1 VFAKRRHER
10 NVPKHAPV
18 WEKPAVLLDV
28 SDFPA
33 QRYGWLS
40 ANISVPDSYL
50 STHRLDETIE
60 AAKKS
65 RLTRSTL
72 ADESNGTAGGNIDA
86 HVIECDHG
94 AEAVR
99 DVPGGKRRR
108 HALKTD
114 SDSLWPRV
122 SQLRD
127 C

>member
-1 VFAKRRHER
+1 VR
-10 NVPKHAPV
+10 
-18 WEKPAVLLDV
+18 EKPAVLLDV

-72 ADESNGTAGGNIDA
+72 ANESNGPAGGHIDA
-86 HVIECDHG
+86 YVIECDYG
-94 AEAVR
+94 TEAVR
-99 DVPGGKRRR
+99 DVPGGERRR

-114 SDSLWPRV
+114 SDGPWPRASSV
-122 SQLRD
+122 RD
-127 C
+127 R